1 MIWLLSNNRVL
12 KNILIVFVFIFAGG
26 CGMSTDVEL
35 KWEWP
40 ANRKVDRKILVKIT
54 GLKKQGGGLLG
65 IKKSPSIVD
74 NLPDPVLVSGII
86 INNNSESDEK
96 IVSVIVPELEVKDID
111 KNSYTVWGLVD
122 NSICICIVPV
132 KDKNVDLEQVDCNKS

>member
-1 MIWLLSNNRVL
+1 MAADTE
-12 KNILIVFVFIFAGG
+12 F
-26 CGMSTDVEL
+26 

-40 ANRKVDRKILVKIT
+40 ANRKADSKILVKIT
-54 GLKKQGGGLLG
+54 GLKKQGSGIFG

-86 INNNSESDEK
+86 VNNNSESDEK
-96 IVSVIVPELEVKDID
+96 TVSVIVPELEIKDID
-111 KNSYTVWGLVD
+111 NNSYTVWGLVD

-132 KDKNVDLEQVDCNKS
+132 KDKNIDIAQVDCDKS

>member
-1 MIWLLSNNRVL
+1 
-12 KNILIVFVFIFAGG
+12 
-26 CGMSTDVEL
+26 MSTDVEL